1 MKKAISLFLTVI
13 IIAVSLP
20 FYAYAETTDNTT
32 VSEQYKEIVG
42 EYDADKSFTESIVLT
57 EGENKLT
64 LDGTELPIS
73 ADEDLCP
80 EMSDKGEL
88 MVPAETLC
96 RYIDADYTDNEKGFD
111 TVSYEDRKL
120 TFDADCGAYA
130 LSEDRVDDIFVFDS
144 IPYEKNGELM
154 LPATEVADALGYE
167 CYEEESSIMLTRP
180 YQSCRLLV
188 STTKKVNELNAVESV
203 RDEENDITILQF
215 ETETDAIAAAEYYEN
230 AKSVS
235 AVQPDF
241 IMTACEGKE
250 DEEEPFDDDEE
261 PTNDD
266 YEDTDEL
273 KTVDDHLS
281 TFSSEW
287 HGVDDM
293 NDYLKTQKLT
303 KVKVAVVDTGV
314 CTTHERLQGRIE
326 AAPVNFSDTGD
337 NTSEDENGHGTHVA
351 GIILDN
357 TLDNVSVIGVKVLN
371 KQGRGTSY
379 ATLEGVKYAASTGAR
394 VINMSLG
401 GYGKDELLEEF
412 INAQRYY
419 NNLTVCVAAGNNGTY
434 ARYYCPAGINACI
447 TVGCQQEITR
457 WPNKQLKH
465 TLFTNSGYPVDID
478 AVGFNINSTTLDN
491 NYAALS
497 GTSMSSP
504 AVAAAVAMMV
514 SYNHLYTT
522 DYIEN
527 RIRFNG
533 LYQSPHFSFVPYCD
547 EEHKEGLLWQYD
559 VLSCRDLIDVER
571 TATPTVNYDTN
582 YYEEPITVELNCEDN
597 AEIYYTTD
605 GTRAS
610 KENGTLYT
618 EPFVIDK
625 PTRLHFVA
633 FSDDKALS
641 IQEFRDYYVGRAAQ
655 ESDFEIDEDGT
666 ITAFNGEK
674 KLVRYVNVPET
685 INGITVT
692 KIGKRAFKG
701 NSSLRMI
708 TLPDTCKSLG
718 LEAFRSCTSLTY
730 IEGNGLEIVH
740 ESALRQCLNLTDVNF
755 PELKEIGKYSFAS
768 CQRLPSFSNDK
779 ITKVPYQ
786 AFTSCK
792 YLREVDLPNVTEIAA
807 YAFATCWRLEQVSAP
822 NVEIIGQE
830 AFRTIYDLKHI
841 SFPKATKVG
850 TSLFRFD
857 RYLQTADFESLEV
870 IEEGM
875 FRECE
880 SLISVNIPNA
890 IQIKR
895 DAFTAC
901 SSLEIVDF
909 PKVDRVEGGAFGTDY
924 TYNIKTFKLENATY
938 VCSLGGGYETLYLPK
953 CTYLAGGATAKELQ
967 YVYAPLVET
976 AAGVFVSPNLKS
988 VYMPKLTTVL
998 TKYYGSHASA
1008 LFHNCYS
1015 LEEIDLPNLT
1025 EVSEYLFG
1033 VGDSSAEVSLKYLN
1047 IPKYE
1052 GDISSLFYNTTPDFV
1067 SGKAPKK
1074 DAPTL
1079 DNENLHKLSVTSTM
1093 PFSAFCDGSE
1103 LVTEENNGQ
1112 YIIDTSVPSG
1122 SNICLSVMGDDF
1134 EGWIDGKGRVKSTKT
1149 EYHFISGDDI
1159 SLTGKFKST
1168 GYVSFYNA
1176 NGDLICSNSYSQ
1188 FTENDF
1194 PSVPDYYGHTFTG
1207 WSMNADE
1214 INASIQNGE
1223 SVTVTAMF
1231 EKNMKYYSVNVTGG
1245 YVTYTDSDDYNGA
1258 NSYRELSLIKIKP
1271 NYNGTTPFAYWKS
1284 SDGSIL
1290 SYNEELSFY
1299 VLNNINIYAVYSDD
1313 EIKHQPIIR
1322 IINAVPDKDNHKITF
1337 AAQRE
1342 IPSDCTVLSHGII
1355 LTSDGTLDENTFI
1368 IGADGVLKG
1377 TSVKTANSGTYTLYK
1392 SNVNVGDTW
1401 YARGYVNYKTAD
1413 GKIKTI
1419 YSEIVSSTM
1428 EE

>member
-1 MKKAISLFLTVI
+1 MKKVISFILAVVL
-13 IIAVSLP
+13 IAASMP
-20 FYAYAETTDNTT
+20 FYAYAKTKSPTPVSDDYREI
-32 VSEQYKEIVG
+32 VSEF
-42 EYDADKSFTESIVLT
+42 DADKSFIDGIILT
-57 EGENKLT
+57 AGENKLK
-64 LDGTELPIS
+64 LDGTDLQLS
-73 ADEDLCP
+73 ADENLCP
-80 EMSDKGEL
+80 KMSEEDEL

-96 RYIDADYTDNEKGFD
+96 KYIKADYTANETGYD
-111 TVSYEDRKL
+111 TITYEDRTL
-120 TFDADCGAYA
+120 SVNADCGAYSV
-130 LSEDRVDDIFVFDS
+130 SEDRTDEVFVFDS
-144 IPYEKNGELM
+144 VPYEENGDLM
-154 LPATEVADALGYE
+154 VPATELADALGYE
-167 CYEEESSIMLTRP
+167 CNEQDDSVLLTRP
-180 YQSCRLLV
+180 YQTCRLLV
-188 STTKKVNELNAVESV
+188 SSKKSVNKLNSVDSV
-203 RDEENDITILQF
+203 RDKTNHITILQF
-215 ETETDAIAAAEYYEN
+215 ESETDAIAAEEYYEEL
-230 AKSVS
+230 KSVS

-241 IMTACEGKE
+241 IMTTCEGEE

-314 CTTHERLQGRIE
+314 CTTHERLQGRVE

-419 NNLTVCVAAGNNGTY
+419 NNLTVCVAAGNNGTW
-434 ARYYCPAGINACI
+434 ARYYSPAGIDSCI
-447 TVGCQQEITR
+447 TVACMQELTR
-457 WPNKQLKH
+457 WPNKVLKEP
-465 TLFTNSGYPVDID
+465 LFSNSGYPIDIS
-478 AVGFNINSTTLDN
+478 AVGFNINSTYLDN
-491 NYAALS
+491 GYAALS

-514 SYNHLYTT
+514 SYNRYYTT

-533 LYQSPHFSFVPYCD
+533 LYQSPEFFWVPYCD

-701 NSSLRMI
+701 NSSLRTI
-708 TLPDTCKSLG
+708 TLPDTCKSIG

-740 ESALRQCLNLTDVNF
+740 ESALRQCFNLTDVNF
-755 PELKEIGKYSFAS
+755 PELKEIGKYSFMS
-768 CQRLPSFSNDK
+768 DMRLESFSNDK

-786 AFTSCK
+786 AFCSCK
-792 YLREVDLPNVTEIAA
+792 ELREVDLPNVTEIAA

-822 NVEIIGQE
+822 NVEKIGQE

-857 RYLQTADFESLEV
+857 RNLQTADFESLEV

-875 FRECE
+875 FRDCNN
-880 SLISVNIPNA
+880 LISVNIPNA

-1052 GDISSLFYNTTPDFV
+1052 GEISSLFYNTAPDV
-1067 SGKAPKK
+1067 
-1074 DAPTL
+1074 TL
-1079 DNENLHKLSVTSTM
+1079 GRATTDDNEPEKEISTSKLNISSSE
-1093 PFSAFCDGSE
+1093 PFTVFCDDVE
-1103 LVTEENNGQ
+1103 LATEQEDGKYVLNAELL
-1112 YIIDTSVPSG
+1112 SG
-1122 SNICLSVMGDDF
+1122 SSIKISAQSDQFEAWLDSAGRIKSKKAEYSFTLGDDVALTA
-1134 EGWIDGKGRVKSTKT
+1134 KYKT
-1149 EYHFISGDDI
+1149 V
-1159 SLTGKFKST
+1159 
-1168 GYVSFYNA
+1168 GYVSFYNT
-1176 NGDLICSNSYSQ
+1176 NGDLISTNAYAQ
-1188 FTENDF
+1188 FTDNDF
-1194 PSVPDYYGHTFTG
+1194 PTAPVYYGHTFTG
-1207 WSMNADE
+1207 WNKTADE
-1214 INASIQNGE
+1214 INENIQNGE
-1223 SVTVTAMF
+1223 SVTVTALF
-1231 EKNMKYYSVNVTGG
+1231 EKNMKYYTVNVTGG
-1245 YVTYTDSDDYNGA
+1245 YVSYTDSDSYNGE

-1271 NYNGTTPFAYWKS
+1271 NYSGTTPFAYWKS

-1299 VLNNINIYAVYSDD
+1299 VLNDANIYAVYSDD
-1313 EIKHQPIIR
+1313 VIKHKPIIR
-1322 IINAVPDKDNHKITF
+1322 ITNAVPDKEGNKITF

-1355 LTSDGTLDENTFI
+1355 LTSDSTLDKDTFI
-1368 IGADGVLKG
+1368 IGGAGVLKG
-1377 TSVKTANSGTYTLYK
+1377 TSNKTANSGTYTLYK

-1413 GKIKTI
+1413 GRVKTI
-1419 YSEIVSSTM
+1419 YSDIVSSTM